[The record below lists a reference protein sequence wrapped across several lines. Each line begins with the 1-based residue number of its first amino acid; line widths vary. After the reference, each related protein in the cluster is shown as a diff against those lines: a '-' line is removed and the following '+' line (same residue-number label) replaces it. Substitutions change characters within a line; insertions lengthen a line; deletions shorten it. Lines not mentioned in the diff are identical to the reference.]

1 MYLFG
6 FYFPT
11 STREMGRGGG
21 RTAASAATSEGI
33 VNYYGRRSRQR
44 SSSSSSIWMRVYF
57 KEQAE
62 QEEDKVSLSMIT
74 QSQRGRSSG
83 WCRETLAACK

>member
-11 STREMGRGGG
+11 STRGSGKRWGM

-33 VNYYGRRSRQR
+33 VNYYGRGSRQR
-44 SSSSSSIWMRVYF
+44 SSSSSIWMRVYF
-57 KEQAE
+57 KEQEE